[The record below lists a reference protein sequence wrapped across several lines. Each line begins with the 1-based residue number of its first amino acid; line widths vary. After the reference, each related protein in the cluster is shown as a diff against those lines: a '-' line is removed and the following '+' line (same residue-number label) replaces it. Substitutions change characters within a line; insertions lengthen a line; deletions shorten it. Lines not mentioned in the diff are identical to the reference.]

1 MNKYL
6 DLNKELRL
14 ELDEDILDILEHV
27 LVGIFKGD
35 FETSSKVTNYL
46 MKVLSVSE
54 LDGAYKILFIII
66 SGMDGY
72 NHSIIYKDNFD
83 SDLLTAILEKGIT
96 MLVAKHKDSFE
107 NYIKR
112 KGLEYKLDNAKG
124 VMEFTNFL
132 YGETVRKYQSIMSL
146 NENQVDMYLEKLAD
160 ELRIKAI
167 GEMLLKVGQVLTQ
180 SHKMGRELYYGPEAA
195 LEINRSMEAFI
206 TEKYALVSSKQQ
218 RYTITE
224 TDTYEKALQLERDE
238 AVTRGGKNNM
248 FEDLFDCHYG
258 LLNLSIMK
266 GDIFSIIGDEGVG
279 KTKALVEQV
288 YYALQAGHN
297 VLFVCTETKKIIIQN
312 MIWARHIY
320 EETGMQISEKELLR
334 FPAMI
339 DSEQDPRIKAEME
352 EDYAVFQDSIRNMY
366 NKEKFGTL
374 SLVQSAKYSEV
385 KALVDTYAKE
395 YSGTIIAIDSISF
408 LDSTVRASDKEN
420 LDALMK
426 DIEDCANDVGM
437 TFLLTTHTSS
447 DANKATAKG
456 KTQIGVRIGA
466 GSGHVTKISTLVVH
480 IYTTP
485 ELERQNRYVFEG
497 KKTRYRDKVTSTVI
511 MERLGACNHYVYK
524 DENQAS
530 TSAIDELS
538 DEGRFLD

>member
-6 DLNKELRL
+6 DLNRELRL
-14 ELDEDILDILEHV
+14 ELDEDILDILDHV

-46 MKVLSVSE
+46 MKVLSTSE
-54 LDGAYKILFIII
+54 LDGAYKILFTII

-72 NHSIIYKDNFD
+72 NHNIIYADNFD
-83 SDLLTAILEKGIT
+83 SDLLSAILEKGIT
-96 MLVAKHKDSFE
+96 MLVTKHKDSFE
-107 NYIKR
+107 GYIKK
-112 KGLEYKLDNAKG
+112 KGLEYRLDNAKG

-132 YGETVRKYQSIMSL
+132 YGETLRKYKDIMDL
-146 NENQVDMYLEKLAD
+146 NPNQVDTYLEKLAD
-160 ELRIKAI
+160 ELRSKAI
-167 GEMLLKVGQVLTQ
+167 GEMLLKVGQILTQ
-180 SHKMGRELYYGPEAA
+180 SHKMGKELYYGPEAA
-195 LEINRSMEAFI
+195 LEANRSMEAYI
-206 TEKYALVSSKQQ
+206 TEKYALTSSKQQ

-224 TDTYEKALQLERDE
+224 TATYEKAIQMERDE

-248 FEDLFDCHYG
+248 FEDLFNCHYG
-258 LLNLSIMK
+258 LLNLNIMR
-266 GDIFSIIGDEGVG
+266 GDIFTIIGDEGVG

-288 YYALQAGHN
+288 YYALQAKHN

-320 EETGMQISEKELLR
+320 EETGMQISETELLK

-339 DSEQDPRIKAEME
+339 ENERDIHIRREME
-352 EDYAVFQDSIRNMY
+352 EDYAIIQDCIRRMY
-366 NKEKFGTL
+366 DKESFGTL
-374 SLVQSAKYSEV
+374 SLVQSAMYSEI
-385 KALVDTYAKE
+385 KSMVDTYSKE
-395 YSGTIIAIDSISF
+395 YDGTIIAIDSISF
-408 LDSTVRASDKEN
+408 LDSTHRTNDKEN

-426 DIEDCANDVGM
+426 DIEDCANDIGM

-447 DANKATAKG
+447 DANKATARG

-485 ELERQNRYVFEG
+485 ELERQHRYVFEG

-511 MERLGACNHYVYK
+511 MERLGACNHYMYK